1 MELTG
6 DIQFVHD
13 PALIVHEGRWHLFST
28 GSGIPY
34 RTSEDGVRWKY
45 VREVFSEVP
54 AWGKDAVPGVRNPW
68 APDISFRDGK
78 FWLYYS
84 LSTFGS
90 QNSAIGLATSERPDA
105 ETWRNEGLVFQ
116 SRRGD
121 PYNAIDPNAFLDS
134 KGKLWLVFG
143 SFWKG
148 IFAVALDPTT
158 GKPLPGA
165 APKCV
170 AARPEGTAIEAPFAI
185 ERGGWVYLFAAIDF
199 CCRDAASTYKTIVGR
214 ARSMDG
220 PFLDKKNVP
229 LIEGGGTVL
238 TVSGP
243 RWRGPGHPALAR
255 VGKTDCLAVHS
266 YDAQNNGI
274 ATLRLLPISWK
285 RGWPEVLPLE
295 KPALGRDVP
304 GVWEH
309 RVGRGAA
316 SQLTLKEDGTIEQQ
330 ARRGSRRPA
339 AESPTWTRDGK
350 ETFTI
355 RWPDPA
361 APGGFWLDRCRLN
374 RDKTAYSGQ
383 NQKGQKSEGV
393 RVA

>member
-1 MELTG
+1 MELIG
-6 DIQFVHD
+6 DIQHVHD

-28 GSGIPY
+28 GNGIPY
-34 RTSEDGVRWKY
+34 RTSADGVHWKY
-45 VREVFSEVP
+45 VKEVFADVP
-54 AWGKDAVPGVRNPW
+54 AWAKEAVPGVRNPW
-68 APDISFRDGK
+68 APDISFRDGR

-90 QNSAIGLATSERPDA
+90 QNSAIGLATSENPGT
-105 ETWRNEGLVFQ
+105 ETWRDEGLVFQ

-134 KGKLWLVFG
+134 HGKLWLIFG

-148 IFAVALDPTT
+148 IFSVELERAT
-158 GKPLPGA
+158 GKPKVGA
-165 APKCV
+165 TPRNI

-199 CCRDAASTYKTIVGR
+199 CCRDSASTYKTIVGR

-220 PFLDKKNVP
+220 PFLDRKNVP
-229 LIEGGGTVL
+229 LTEGGGTIL

-243 RWRGPGHPALAR
+243 RWRGPGHPALAQS
-255 VGKTDCLAVHS
+255 GKTDYLAVHA
-266 YDAQNNGI
+266 YDADSNGI
-274 ATLRLLPISWK
+274 PTLRLLPMTWK
-285 RGWPEVLPLE
+285 RGWPEVAPAD
-295 KPALGRDVP
+295 KPKPNQDLP

-316 SQLTLKEDGTIEQQ
+316 SQLTLKPDGTVDQHQ
-330 ARRGSRRPA
+330 RRGNRPA
-339 AESPTWTRDGK
+339 PAELPTWTREPGG
-350 ETFTI
+350 FAI

-361 APGGFWLDRCRLN
+361 APGGFWLDRCQLN
-374 RDKTAYSGQ
+374 REKTAYTGE
-383 NQKGQKSEGV
+383 NQKGQKLEGT
-393 RVA
+393 RIA